1 MSKRIQKFRLA
12 GDRPSECRGEV
23 NFDNVTMCCPSR
35 PQRCILNEMNLRVPP
50 GAVAALVGPSGG
62 GKSSIVSL
70 VQNLYE
76 SSSSD
81 AVTLDREKM
90 SDIASEW

>member
-1 MSKRIQKFRLA
+1 
-12 GDRPSECRGEV
+12 
-23 NFDNVTMCCPSR
+23 
-35 PQRCILNEMNLRVPP
+35 MNLRVPP